1 MAEKKLED
9 DLDQEQD
16 EDQESGETV
25 ELEDD
30 DVSVEDTED
39 GGAVIRLENA
49 NDLKDKKEHFANI
62 VEEVDQAALRVAV
75 SDLMDKIEK
84 DKEARQKR
92 DKLYEEGLRRTGLGD
107 DAPGGAQF
115 NGANK
120 VVHPMLVEACVDF
133 SARMMKEVFPPT
145 GPVKTKIV
153 GKVEKEKQ
161 DKARK
166 KADFMNWQV
175 TEQMPEFRGELEQLS
190 TQLPLGG
197 AQYLKMMWNPQ
208 YRRPASEFIPIDDVY
223 LPFAATNFYTA
234 ERKTH
239 VQYVTSMEYN
249 RRVEA
254 GMYIDVD
261 VGMPGD
267 PEFSQA
273 SKANDKIEGRHDTAY
288 NDDGLRTIF
297 EVYTYLEFDDGMA
310 PYIISIDK
318 SSGKALSLY
327 RNWDSGDDMKRELD
341 WIVEFPFIPWRG
353 AYPIGLTHMIGGL
366 SGAATGA
373 MRALLDSAHIQNV
386 PTMLKLKGG
395 PNGQTINVQPTEV
408 VEIEGGAMVDDVR
421 KIAMPLPFN
430 PPSSVLFQ
438 LLGFLID
445 AGKGVVQTS
454 FEKLSDQNP
463 NQPVGTTLAL
473 IEQGMVVFSSIHSR
487 IHSAMERTFKIL
499 HRINSAYLTEED
511 IKAQAGDFEIDPS
524 DFDGPMD
531 IIPVSDPA
539 IFSETQRFAQIQ
551 AIMQRAQAMPQMYDL
566 RKVEEMFLR
575 VMKVP
580 DDILV
585 ELPGK
590 EDVDPVSENVSATMG
605 QPIYVVPKQDHMAH
619 IKAHLAFLQSPLFGK
634 NPIITRTFLYPMAM
648 HLRDHL
654 LNYYLAQAHE
664 AVITA
669 TNKNIILPEGQQEIG
684 IVLQVQQLIEQ
695 QMQGFEQMLAQI
707 GQEAQQYAPQP
718 PMPPD
723 NTMQVAQI
731 NAQTQQQ
738 IAQQRVQAD
747 MQKAQQSMQLAQAKM
762 QQEGQY
768 KQLALQ
774 QNTQLEQARMQLE
787 NAKMQFEMAKLQA
800 AQQGQQV
807 DAQMSMQQ
815 NAQKLQA
822 QQQLEQFRQMQ
833 ENQRTEATN
842 QARAAMN
849 AADNETAMRLA
860 AAEIMSGEKV
870 ALSTGTGINPGTR

>member
-1 MAEKKLED
+1 MPKEFLED
-9 DLDQEQD
+9 EQD
-16 EDQESGETV
+16 DEQEAGETV
-25 ELEDD
+25 ELEDE
-30 DVSVEDTED
+30 DVSVEDTDD
-39 GGAVIRLENA
+39 GGAVIRLDNA
-49 NDLKDKKEHFANI
+49 EDLKKNTEHFANI
-62 VEEVDQAALRVAV
+62 VDEVDQSSLRVAV
-75 SDLMDKIEK
+75 SQLLDKIDK
-84 DKEARQKR
+84 DKEAREKR

-115 NGANK
+115 TGANK

-133 SARMMKEVFPPT
+133 SARMMKEIFPPT
-145 GPVKTKIV
+145 GPVKSKIV
-153 GKVEKEKQ
+153 GKVEKDKQ
-161 DKARK
+161 IKAQR
-166 KADFMNWQV
+166 KADFMNWQT
-175 TEQMPEFRGELEQLS
+175 TEQMTEFRGELEQLS

-197 AQYLKMMWNPQ
+197 AQYLKMMWNAQ
-208 YRRPASEFIPIDDVY
+208 YRRPSTEFIPIDDVY

-239 VQYVTSMEYN
+239 VQYVTSMEYD
-249 RRVEA
+249 RRVAA

-261 VGMPGD
+261 VGMPD
-267 PEFSQA
+267 EVDFSQA
-273 SKANDKIEGRHDTAY
+273 TKANDKIEGRKDTAY
-288 NDDGLRTIF
+288 NEDGLRTVF
-297 EVYTYLEFDDGMA
+297 EVYTYLEFDEGMA

-318 SSGKALSLY
+318 SSGKALNLY
-327 RNWDSGDDMKRELD
+327 RNWDEGDDMKKELD

-353 AYPIGLTHMIGGL
+353 AYPIGLTHMLGGL

-373 MRALLDSAHIQNV
+373 LRALLDSAHIQNI

-408 VEIEGGAMVDDVR
+408 IEIEGGAMVDDVR

-430 PPSSVLFQ
+430 QPSPVLFQ
-438 LLGFLID
+438 LLGFLVD

-463 NQPVGTTLAL
+463 NQPVGTTMAL

-487 IHSAMERTFKIL
+487 LHNSVDRVFKIL

-511 IKAQAGDFEIDPS
+511 IKAQAGDFEINPA

-585 ELPGK
+585 EKPGQ
-590 EDVDPVSENVSATMG
+590 ENRDPVSENVAASLG
-605 QPIYVVPKQDHMAH
+605 QPIYVLPSQDHMAH
-619 IKAHLAFLQSPLFGK
+619 IKTHLAFLQSPLFGQ
-634 NPIITRTFLYPMAM
+634 NPAIVKTYLYPMAN

-654 LNYYLAQAHE
+654 LNYYLTQAHK
-664 AVITA
+664 AVKDA
-669 TNKNIILPEGQQEIG
+669 TDKDLIGADPQEQTDVILRTQQF
-684 IVLQVQQLIEQ
+684 LEQ
-695 QMQGFEQMLAQI
+695 QMGSFAPMLAQI
-707 GQEAQQYAPQP
+707 DQQAQQFAPRP

-723 NTMQVAQI
+723 NTIQVAQM
-731 NAQTQQQ
+731 NAQLQQQ
-738 IAQQRVQAD
+738 LAQQRMQAD
-747 MQKAQQSMQLAQAKM
+747 QAKLQQTTQFKQLEMQQKSQSDQAKM
-762 QQEGQY
+762 Q
-768 KQLALQ
+768 L
-774 QNTQLEQARMQLE
+774 
-787 NAKMQFEMAKLQA
+787 EMAKLQ
-800 AQQGQQV
+800 QGTQAKQM
-807 DAQMSMQQ
+807 DAQASIEEQMR
-815 NAQKLQA
+815 ALQA

-833 ENQRTEATN
+833 ENQRNTESN
-842 QARAAMN
+842 QTRAAMN
-849 AADNETAMRLA
+849 SADNDTAMRLA
-860 AAEIMSGEKV
+860 SAEILSGEKT